1 MFIID
6 EVSIVAS
13 LNLAYIHLR
22 LEELFGGNE
31 WFGAGNM
38 LFVGDILQLQAVSGD
53 TCLRKNFPKIS
64 LTP

>member
-13 LNLAYIHLR
+13 LNLAYIHLG
-22 LEELFGGNE
+22 LEELFGGNK
-31 WFGAGNM
+31 WFGTCCLLVIFSNY
-38 LFVGDILQLQAVSGD
+38 IQAVSGD
-53 TCLRKNFPKIS
+53 TCLRKDFPKIC